1 MNLAIVIGVSEYN
14 SDGFD
19 NLPACKNDAETFKCV
34 IENVKKIDDLLF
46 LNGAINGSYVK
57 NEIAKFVD
65 KNKSNKINEVVFYFS
80 GHGER
85 NNDDFL
91 YLFSDYESTKVERAS
106 LRNSELDDFM
116 RTLSPDLCVKIVDA
130 CYSGTRYIKGND
142 NGSDYITKS
151 LKDNSIKNSYFL
163 FSSGENE
170 ASYAGN
176 EFSRFTE
183 SFLTSLTEIYGDI
196 RYRDI
201 ISYIADDMS
210 NKGEAKPVFV
220 SQANSTEIFGKVT
233 DETKKIIY
241 SAFGLS
247 ESQDNVE
254 IDGKIEYLHIEED
267 ENSIITLEKKSREMC
282 FSESELISF
291 YDEFMTYLKDD
302 DRYVILDVAYKVSL
316 DKDPKHMFYDQ
327 STSKFIGDWLNKN
340 KNFFATP
347 TFSDETYEVEEYK
360 EKPKKP
366 NSIDFIGSI
375 QSMSIFR
382 SMGIATENDKE
393 YVLEKVNKKR
403 SVVNGFKY
411 TCSTDVK
418 TFYLK
423 INPKLEILTPLI
435 VQIIPI
441 YSNSKFVIH
450 YSFSFTP
457 KLSWEMFS
465 APAFLKWSMIDVK
478 IKLKDSAEKTADF
491 IQKEIINYL
500 EKEIRTIL
508 K

>member
-196 RYRDI
+196 RCRDI

-233 DETKKIIY
+233 DETKK
-241 SAFGLS
+241 
-247 ESQDNVE
+247 
-254 IDGKIEYLHIEED
+254 
-267 ENSIITLEKKSREMC
+267 
-282 FSESELISF
+282 
-291 YDEFMTYLKDD
+291 
-302 DRYVILDVAYKVSL
+302 
-316 DKDPKHMFYDQ
+316 
-327 STSKFIGDWLNKN
+327 
-340 KNFFATP
+340 
-347 TFSDETYEVEEYK
+347 
-360 EKPKKP
+360 
-366 NSIDFIGSI
+366 
-375 QSMSIFR
+375 
-382 SMGIATENDKE
+382 
-393 YVLEKVNKKR
+393 
-403 SVVNGFKY
+403 
-411 TCSTDVK
+411 
-418 TFYLK
+418 
-423 INPKLEILTPLI
+423 
-435 VQIIPI
+435 
-441 YSNSKFVIH
+441 
-450 YSFSFTP
+450 
-457 KLSWEMFS
+457 
-465 APAFLKWSMIDVK
+465 
-478 IKLKDSAEKTADF
+478 
-491 IQKEIINYL
+491 
-500 EKEIRTIL
+500 
-508 K
+508 